1 MTAVEVGARQ
11 TQLYRYVRV
20 GCQIEAEEYPMAGTI
35 HIGEVAERTSLSLR
49 TLRHYDEIGL
59 VSPSDRTSGG
69 FRLYTDAD
77 VERLLL
83 IRQMKPLGF
92 SLDQMGEVLAAA
104 DALADDP
111 SDSAARAALD
121 TFVTDAE
128 ERREKLAKQLDAA
141 DELIARLRDV

>member
-1 MTAVEVGARQ
+1 
-11 TQLYRYVRV
+11 
-20 GCQIEAEEYPMAGTI
+20 MAGTI

-83 IRQMKPLGF
+83 IRRMKPLGF

-121 TFVTDAE
+121 TLVTDAE